1 VATTITGLDDGY
13 IGPETWAVVAVGDA
27 GWAAVGTEG
36 DDVAPVTV
44 VEASQSGRYPGLE
57 KTQVE
62 GTGARV
68 EGIGDHVVGE

>member
-1 VATTITGLDDGY
+1 MRRVATTITGLDDGY
-13 IGPETWAVVAVGDA
+13 IGPET
-27 GWAAVGTEG
+27 WAAVGTEG

-44 VEASQSGRYPGLE
+44 VEASQPGRYPGLE